1 MKPETNIWKIIS
13 LALFLLIVVLGY
25 LLFSK
30 SKNIEI
36 TQTSVVSE
44 NILESEMNDNSVY
57 SIPDGENIFNI
68 GSILRIDDALVDDQF
83 YAQLW
88 PQGTDETYAIE
99 ISNSVDI
106 KIFSNLD
113 VFKEKI
119 EVTIEELRR
128 LTRQQAKSNT
138 SSKFFY
144 KIQTRNNLIEK
155 IEQINP

>member
-1 MKPETNIWKIIS
+1 MKQETNIWKIIS
-13 LALFLLIVVLGY
+13 LVLFLLIVVLGY

-30 SKNIEI
+30 DNIIEI
-36 TQTSVVSE
+36 TQTPLVSE
-44 NILESEMNDNSVY
+44 NELESEMHDNSVY

-68 GSILRIDDALVDDQF
+68 GSILRTDDALVDDQF
-83 YAQLW
+83 HAQLW
-88 PQGTDETYAIE
+88 PQGTDEIYGIE
-99 ISNSVDI
+99 ISKSVDI
-106 KIFSNLD
+106 KIFTNLD
-113 VFKEKI
+113 VSKEKI
-119 EVTIEELRR
+119 SVNIEELRR